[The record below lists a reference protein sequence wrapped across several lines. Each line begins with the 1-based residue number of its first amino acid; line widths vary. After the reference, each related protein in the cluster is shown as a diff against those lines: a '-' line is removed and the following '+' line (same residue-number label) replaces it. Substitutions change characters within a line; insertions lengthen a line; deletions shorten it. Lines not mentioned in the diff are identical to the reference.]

1 MKILVAGGAGYIG
14 SHTFLALREAGHRPV
29 IFDNFCNSSPRVL
42 DRLEAL
48 GVAYDAEANRAR
60 VAGPHTISA
69 PESAIPV
76 LVVPTDEEQA
86 IARLTWELA
95 R

>member
-1 MKILVAGGAGYIG
+1 MRIALFATCIVDAMYPRVA
-14 SHTFLALREAGHRPV
+14 LATV
-29 IFDNFCNSSPRVL
+29 RVL
-42 DRLEAL
+42 DRLGAL